1 VTDTLGLIVGSGF
14 DALGL
19 EVVARSPTKTP
30 YGEPSSPVLTARIG
44 GRRIACIARHG
55 ERHAIAPHEINYRA
69 NLWALNE
76 RGVRTCIGVNA
87 VGAIAAGFGP
97 GDLAVPDQLIDYT
110 HGRAATFGGA
120 GAAGRET
127 APASAALPPSVA
139 VGREMRPAFAALPPS
154 MAVVHVEFTEPFDR
168 ALRGRLAAA
177 VAACGYGA
185 RGGTYGVTQGPRLE
199 TAAEITRLERD
210 GCAMVGMTAMPEA
223 VLARELGWAYAICV
237 VAVNYAAGRSPAG
250 TPIMAEI
257 QASLGAGMRRVAE
270 VLRRVTSSPGGDAM

>member
-44 GRRIACIARHG
+44 ERRIACIARHG

-69 NLWALNE
+69 NLWALHE

-87 VGAIAAGFGP
+87 VGAIAAGFRP

-110 HGRAATFGGA
+110 YGRAATFGGESTV
-120 GAAGRET
+120 GRET
-127 APASAALPPSVA
+127 APASAALPPSMA
-139 VGREMRPAFAALPPS
+139 VGRETAPASAALPPS
-154 MAVVHVEFTEPFDR
+154 MAVVHVEFTEPFDP

-177 VAACGYGA
+177 VADCGYGT

-223 VLARELGWAYAICV
+223 VLARELGWAYAICA
-237 VAVNYAAGRSPAG
+237 VAVNYAAGRSPVAA
-250 TPIMAEI
+250 PIMAEI
-257 QASLGAGMRRVAE
+257 AASLGAGMRRVGE
-270 VLRRVTSSPGGDAM
+270 VLVRVTSSPTGDAM